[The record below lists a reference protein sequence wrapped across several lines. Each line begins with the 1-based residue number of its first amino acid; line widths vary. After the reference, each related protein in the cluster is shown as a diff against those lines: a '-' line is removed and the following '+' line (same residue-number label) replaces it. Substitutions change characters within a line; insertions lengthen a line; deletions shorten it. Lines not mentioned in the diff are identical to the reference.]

1 MGGSSFSSA
10 LSLGIQMGH
19 RAMWAAHAPL
29 TSNSPFSYH
38 MRSYKPQWDQKM
50 SGVCNCGVGTKLFS
64 RGNHLGK
71 SEGTYLQSLRRKG
84 ELT

>member
-10 LSLGIQMGH
+10 VSLGIQVGH
-19 RAMWAAHAPL
+19 TAMWAAEVPL
-29 TSNSPFSYH
+29 TSNSPFSCH
-38 MRSYKPQWDQKM
+38 MRSYKPTRIEKM
-50 SGVCNCGVGTKLFS
+50 SGVCNCGHVYKPFP